1 MYFVG
6 NRNYW
11 SKGVATK
18 AIKECL
24 NYAKKIKMSK
34 VYAGVYAN
42 NLPSIKVLLKNR
54 FKIEGKIS
62 NFYNFF
68 DLKQKKIR
76 TSKII
81 FRIKYKKIDAY

>member
-1 MYFVG
+1 MTP
-6 NRNYW
+6 
-11 SKGVATK
+11 TK

-62 NFYNFF
+62 NFYNF

-81 FRIKYKKIDAY
+81 LGLNIKK